1 MPIAH
6 QIYDTATLLGVYRD
20 MPSASTYFL
29 DLGFGSSVTFE
40 DEFIDFEKLVGNR
53 KLAPFVAPTAQ
64 GVPIYSQGSEV
75 TRLKPAYVK
84 PKDAVEPSRLFK
96 RAPGNLLGNNT
107 QNPLARYNALVAAIM
122 QDHREAIERRW
133 EWLAARALID
143 GKVTIED
150 DRYPARVVDFK
161 RDASHTVTLTGTAR
175 WGQADAKIIG
185 NIESWRGKV
194 RNAKFGGPTN
204 RMTVASDVW
213 DVMRADPEVLKQ
225 LDTQIRGTSMDV
237 NIGIREGSQVEYIG
251 KLSNTLELWINSD
264 YYELPNGTTAPYM
277 EPGTVLLSG
286 PNVMGVR
293 AFGAIVDKKA
303 NFQAT
308 PVFPKMWE
316 QEDPSATFIMTQSA
330 PLMVPVNP
338 NNTLKAK
345 VL

>member
-1 MPIAH
+1 M
-6 QIYDTATLLGVYRD
+6 
-20 MPSASTYFL
+20 
-29 DLGFGSSVTFE
+29 
-40 DEFIDFEKLVGNR
+40 
-53 KLAPFVAPTAQ
+53 APFVAPTAQ

-204 RMTVASDVW
+204 RMTV
-213 DVMRADPEVLKQ
+213 E
-225 LDTQIRGTSMDV
+225 IR
-237 NIGIREGSQVEYIG
+237 IGIFSNLLQQFLIINGSD
-251 KLSNTLELWINSD
+251 KLNTL
-264 YYELPNGTTAPYM
+264 
-277 EPGTVLLSG
+277 V
-286 PNVMGVR
+286 
-293 AFGAIVDKKA
+293 
-303 NFQAT
+303 
-308 PVFPKMWE
+308 
-316 QEDPSATFIMTQSA
+316 
-330 PLMVPVNP
+330 
-338 NNTLKAK
+338 TLEM
-345 VL
+345 